1 LETLQIRKANEKDV
15 GTILKFIKG
24 LAEIAVERN
33 CGRFEWSVLDWN
45 KPAIDFYKSLGAKPI
60 EEWTVFRLDGEALNN
75 LAGVKK

>member
-45 KPAIDFYKSLGAKPI
+45 KPAIDFYKSLGAKPMK
-60 EEWTVFRLDGEALNN
+60 EWTVFRLDGKALNN
-75 LAGVKK
+75 LAGV

>member
-1 LETLQIRKANEKDV
+1 METLQIRKANEKDV

-45 KPAIDFYKSLGAKPI
+45 KPAIDFYKSLGAKPMK
-60 EEWTVFRLDGEALNN
+60 EWTVFRLDGKALNN
-75 LAGVKK
+75 LAGV